1 MLNIMF
7 IIKKIRDHRNFRRAR
22 QDRLRRMWVELQ
34 NVPPIVTVEVEAEPQ
49 EWPMNKKPPDLFL
62 ISYPTDEN
70 MDEKSPNVS
79 IATIQQG
86 QHIVL
91 PTNTNTQLHPPLNGS
106 DSASS
111 FNL

>member
-1 MLNIMF
+1 MF

-49 EWPMNKKPPDLFL
+49 EWPVNKKPPDLFL
-62 ISYPTDEN
+62 ISYPTDET

-86 QHIVL
+86 QRVV
-91 PTNTNTQLHPPLNGS
+91 PTNTSPQLHPPLSGS
-106 DSASS
+106 DSTSS
-111 FNL
+111 INL